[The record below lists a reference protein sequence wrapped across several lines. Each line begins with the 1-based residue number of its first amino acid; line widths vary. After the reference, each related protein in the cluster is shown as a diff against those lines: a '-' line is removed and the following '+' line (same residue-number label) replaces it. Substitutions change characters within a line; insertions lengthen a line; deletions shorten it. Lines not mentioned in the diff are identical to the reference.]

1 MSGMVQ
7 LAATLWAYWRA
18 RRLRFGSRA
27 ELEAHQARQLA
38 RHLEFLHQE
47 SPYFRPYG
55 DLPLIEWPRMDK
67 GVMLANFDAMNTG
80 GLHLADVFSV
90 ALRSEAERDFAPLL
104 HGYTVGLSSGT
115 SGQRGV
121 FVASAAERAAWAGIM
136 LAKALPRGLFAGERV
151 ALFLRSNSTLYSAIE
166 SRFLAFRFFDLF
178 APLEAHMHPLASYA
192 PTVLVAPAQVLRML
206 ALAKLD
212 GRLPLAPRKVISVAE
227 VLEVADRALI
237 EQAFGPVHELYQAT
251 EGFLAATCA
260 HGTLH
265 LNEEFLH
272 VEPEWL
278 DAARTRFVPVIT
290 DFTRTTQ
297 PIVRYRLNDVLV
309 RRSTPCPCGAHTLA
323 IEAIEGRS
331 DDLLEL
337 PGKQGG
343 TVPAFADVLSRA
355 LAQVLPLSAD
365 YSLVQDGPESLVL
378 SADVAEHDLGLA
390 SEHLD
395 SVLAALGA
403 DTDRLAWRLIA
414 AAPAADLTAKRR
426 RIRKTFAAAKE
437 AP

>member
-1 MSGMVQ
+1 MNRFLH
-7 LAATLWAYWRA
+7 LAATLYAYVRA
-18 RRLRFGSRA
+18 RRLRFASRA
-27 ELEAHQARQLA
+27 ALEAHQAKQLA
-38 RHLEFLHQE
+38 RHLEFLAQE

-55 DLPLIEWPRMDK
+55 GLPLPVWPQMDK
-67 GVMLANFDAMNTG
+67 GVMLANFDDMNTA
-80 GLHLADVFSV
+80 GLSLPDVFEV
-90 ALRSEAERDFAPLL
+90 ALRSELDRDFAPLL
-104 HGYTVGLSSGT
+104 QGHTVGLSSGT
-115 SGQRGV
+115 SAQRGV
-121 FVASAAERAAWAGIM
+121 FVASSRERAAWAGIV

-151 ALFLRSNSTLYSAIE
+151 ALFLRANSTLYTAIE
-166 SRFLAFRFFDLF
+166 SRHLAFRFFDLF
-178 APLEAHMHPLASYA
+178 APLEGHLPSLAGYT

-212 GRLPLAPRKVISVAE
+212 GRLPIAPVKVISVAE
-227 VLEVADRALI
+227 VLGLDDRALI
-237 EQAFGPVHELYQAT
+237 ERAFGPVHELYQAT

-278 DAARTRFVPVIT
+278 DDAQTRFVPIIT

-309 RRSTPCPCGAHTLA
+309 RRTTPCPCGAHTLA
-323 IEAIEGRS
+323 LDAIEGRC

-337 PGKQGG
+337 PGQNGQ
-343 TVPAFADVLSRA
+343 VVHAFADVLSRA

-365 YSLVQDGPESLVL
+365 YTLVQDGPDSLVL
-378 SADVAEHDLGLA
+378 TADVAEHDLGLA

-395 SVLAALGA
+395 SVLDALGA
-403 DTDRLAWRLIA
+403 DTHRLAWRLVA
-414 AAPAADLTAKRR
+414 SAPATDLTAKRR
-426 RIRKTFAAAKE
+426 RIRKSGAWQGAA
-437 AP
+437 P